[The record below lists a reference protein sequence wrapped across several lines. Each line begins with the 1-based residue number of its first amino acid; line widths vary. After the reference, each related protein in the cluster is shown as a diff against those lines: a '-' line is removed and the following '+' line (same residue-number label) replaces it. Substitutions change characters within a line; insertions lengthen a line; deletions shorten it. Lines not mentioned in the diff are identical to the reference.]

1 MIIFGPVPSRRLV
14 TSLGINN
21 VLPPKHCS
29 YSCVYCQIG
38 ETFKKSMF
46 RTEFYKPQNIYE
58 KVKSHLKKLDLT
70 HRPKYLTIVANGEP
84 TLDINLGTLIRQL
97 QQLGLPVAVIT
108 NASLLDKEHTRNDL
122 RNADWVS
129 VKIDSVNE
137 ASWKKINR
145 PYIWLKLDAIL
156 EGVKNFS
163 KDYKGS
169 LNPETMLVEGYN
181 DSLSDIQATAKF
193 IAGLKPHKAYISIP
207 TRPPVE
213 KGVKPVSEARIAE
226 AWQIFKSQNIDT
238 ETLTGFEGTDTG
250 FTGDAEADILN
261 ISAVHPLRVDTI
273 NEILE
278 KDSADY
284 HVLEQLIK
292 SKKVKKS
299 NFNGF
304 NYYTRTYS
312 KLNLI

>member
-1 MIIFGPVPSRRLV
+1 MIIFGPVPSRRLI

-21 VLPPKHCS
+21 ILPPKQCS
-29 YSCVYCQIG
+29 YSCVYCQVG
-38 ETFKKSMF
+38 ETSNKSMF
-46 RTEFYKPQNIYE
+46 RTELYKPQHIYE
-58 KVKSHLKKLDLT
+58 KVKSHLKKIDLT

-122 RNADWVS
+122 YNADWVS

-145 PYIWLKLDAIL
+145 PYIWLNLDAIL
-156 EGVKNFS
+156 EGIKIFS
-163 KDYKGS
+163 NDYKGI
-169 LNPETMLVEGYN
+169 LNTETMLVEGYN
-181 DSLSDIQATAKF
+181 DSISDIQNTAKF
-193 IAGLKPHKAYISIP
+193 ISGLKPNKAYISIP

-226 AWQIFKSQNIDT
+226 AWQIFKNHNINV

-250 FTGDAEADILN
+250 YTGDAQADILT
-261 ISAVHPLRVDTI
+261 ISSVHPLREDTI
-273 NEILE
+273 DELLE
-278 KDSADY
+278 KDSAD
-284 HVLEQLIK
+284 HSVLEQLIQNGK
-292 SKKVKKS
+292 IKKS
-299 NFNGF
+299 SFNGF
-304 NYYTRTYS
+304 NYYTRTY
-312 KLNLI
+312 NT